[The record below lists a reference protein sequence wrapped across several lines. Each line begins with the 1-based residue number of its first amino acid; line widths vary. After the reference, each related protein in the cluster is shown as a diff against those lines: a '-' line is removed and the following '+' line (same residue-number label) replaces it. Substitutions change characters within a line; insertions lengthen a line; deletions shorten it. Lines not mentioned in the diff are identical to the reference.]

1 MTEQDLRKEIIDVIA
16 ESTETELDVTPD
28 MDLFADMGL
37 SSREI
42 MVMLGDLEDAFD
54 IEIPVEELTDVCTV
68 QDLSDIIMNQLRE

>member
-1 MTEQDLRKEIIDVIA
+1 MTEQDMRKEIIDVIT

-37 SSREI
+37 SSMEI

-68 QDLSDIIMNQLRE
+68 QDLSDMIIHQMRE

>member
-1 MTEQDLRKEIIDVIA
+1 MTEQDLRKEIIDVII

-37 SSREI
+37 SSMEI

-54 IEIPVEELTDVCTV
+54 IEIPAEELTDVCTV

>member
-16 ESTETELDVTPD
+16 ESTEIELDVTPD

-37 SSREI
+37 SSMEI

-68 QDLSDIIMNQLRE
+68 QDLSDMIIQQLRE

>member
-1 MTEQDLRKEIIDVIA
+1 MTEQDMRKEIIDVIT
-16 ESTETELDVTPD
+16 ESTETELNVTPD

-37 SSREI
+37 SSMEI

-68 QDLSDIIMNQLRE
+68 QDLSDMIIHQMRE

>member
-37 SSREI
+37 SSMEI

-68 QDLSDIIMNQLRE
+68 QDLSDMIMNQLRE

>member
-37 SSREI
+37 SSMEI

-68 QDLSDIIMNQLRE
+68 QDLSDMIIQQLRE

>member
-1 MTEQDLRKEIIDVIA
+1 MTEQDLRNEIIDVIA

-37 SSREI
+37 SSMEI

>member
-1 MTEQDLRKEIIDVIA
+1 MTEQDLRKEIIDVIE

-37 SSREI
+37 SSMEI

-68 QDLSDIIMNQLRE
+68 QDLSDIIFNQLRE